1 MPRFILRGAY
11 TCMPRFISLRL
22 RRSSALWMVFLKGV
36 LLSRLCKQVFSIWRL
51 VSCSS
56 MSFMLASRVYARAT
70 AYFLDDRFLD
80 DRYAHRENTD
90 AVAFLDANGNIFNGD
105 TIFPASVPLLSLL
118 PPCLSHFLP
127 PSVVFVRTQPVFLL
141 ISHCAGVFALSQTD
155 VQHLFSR
162 PSTGSGPRRPTLAT
176 GAGSCALH
184 ARSTGRAAW
193 C

>member
-105 TIFPASVPLLSLL
+105 TIFPASSSPSPPRSVFQPSSLSFSFSTS
-118 PPCLSHFLP
+118 LSGVCAHPACIFANLTLCGRVC
-127 PSVVFVRTQPVFLL
+127 VV
-141 ISHCAGVFALSQTD
+141 AN
-155 VQHLFSR
+155 
-162 PSTGSGPRRPTLAT
+162 
-176 GAGSCALH
+176 
-184 ARSTGRAAW
+184 
-193 C
+193 